1 MMVSTVNDNSRD
13 YAIESA
19 SWHDLKALSE
29 LEKICFADDAWSLL
43 ELLGLLAFPGV
54 VRLKAVVKGK
64 MVGFIA
70 GDPRR
75 NETAGWILTLG
86 VVPEWRRQGIAE
98 ALLGDCEQKMSLP
111 NIKLTVRRSNAGA
124 IHLYEKMNYR
134 QVDIWSHYYNN
145 GEDGLVMEKKFPSSL

>member
-1 MMVSTVNDNSRD
+1 MVGIVNEITWD
-13 YAIESA
+13 YTIESA
-19 SWHDLKALSE
+19 TWRDLKLLSG
-29 LEKICFADDAWSLL
+29 LEKTCFGDDAWSLL

-54 VRLKAVVKGK
+54 IRLKAVAKGA

-70 GDPRR
+70 GDQRR

-86 VVPEWRRQGIAE
+86 VVPEWRRHGIAE
-98 ALLGDCEQKMSLP
+98 ELLGACEQKMTLP
-111 NIKLTVRRSNAGA
+111 DIKLTVRRSNAAA